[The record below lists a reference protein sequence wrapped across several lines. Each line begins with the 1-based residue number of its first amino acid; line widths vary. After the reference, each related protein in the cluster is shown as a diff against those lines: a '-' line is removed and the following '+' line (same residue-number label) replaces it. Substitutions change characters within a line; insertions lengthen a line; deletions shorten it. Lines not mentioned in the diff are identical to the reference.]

1 MKKLMFV
8 LVLAVTVAFSFSDAA
23 PTHQEE
29 AAPAI
34 LMIDKDPG
42 PVHG

>member
-8 LVLAVTVAFSFSDAA
+8 LVLAATVVFSFSDAA
-23 PTHQEE
+23 PAQEE
-29 AAPAI
+29 AAPQVV

-42 PVHG
+42 PVH

>member
-8 LVLAVTVAFSFSDAA
+8 LVLAATVVFSFSDAA
-23 PTHQEE
+23 PAQEE
-29 AAPAI
+29 AAPVV

-42 PVHG
+42 PVH